1 MVVAAIIFSAYLL
14 LISLT
19 CSLDNDGDLFVSAR
33 SIVQNYNNYPFY
45 FLQVEAK
52 IIKGPRDD
60 LESYLA
66 AVDQLR
72 NNVEFF
78 SSNKSFKSSDGVLTN
93 ANNLLAKAM
102 LKLEEEF
109 KQLLST
115 YRSVFLPDFQ
125 CFFISSKCVT

>member
-1 MVVAAIIFSAYLL
+1 
-14 LISLT
+14 
-19 CSLDNDGDLFVSAR
+19 LDNDGDLFVSAR
-33 SIVQNYNNYPFY
+33 SIVQNYNNCPFY

-93 ANNLLAKAM
+93 ANNLLATAM